1 MHCRK
6 SLLFFGN
13 KTWKKKL
20 RESCL
25 DVNMDS
31 FESAETCELERLCI
45 QSNVEVILPKT
56 NFGLSWDDKLI
67 LLRNLNGQQM
77 DKKKKSMIKTFKD
90 AFNTDIKK

>member
-1 MHCRK
+1 M
-6 SLLFFGN
+6 L
-13 KTWKKKL
+13 TWTVL
-20 RESCL
+20 RVL
-25 DVNMDS
+25 RHVNLKDFVFS
-31 FESAETCELERLCI
+31 QTYT
-45 QSNVEVILPKT
+45 QVILPKT